1 MNKCILTITAK
12 GEFDSAATRAY
23 KFYVD
28 NISSGLT
35 GSEPPKAIPLKSEI
49 KIVLYRQV
57 NQEIM
62 TKISNELTHPSID
75 KVSFAIKAEETETF
89 DW

>member
-35 GSEPPKAIPLKSEI
+35 GSEPPKAIPLK
-49 KIVLYRQV
+49 
-57 NQEIM
+57 
-62 TKISNELTHPSID
+62 TKL
-75 KVSFAIKAEETETF
+75 KSFVQTS
-89 DW
+89 